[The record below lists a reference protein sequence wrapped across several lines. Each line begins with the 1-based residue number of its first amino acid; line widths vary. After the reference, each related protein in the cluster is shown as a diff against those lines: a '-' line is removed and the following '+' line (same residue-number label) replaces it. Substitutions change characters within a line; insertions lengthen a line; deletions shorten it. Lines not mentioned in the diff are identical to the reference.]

1 MPAEGCTIFSGN
13 GFLKKSD
20 KTVQTFHH
28 STSQKFLTLRTITST
43 FMGQILLQ
51 DLLKERLH
59 VMKVVM
65 KVRGKK
71 MTLSFQRLQRGTV
84 STLGQAW
91 HIWWML
97 STRVP
102 KLSGLIK
109 FSSMRSMHPQSAHER
124 NIVQATTQ
132 QRTWV
137 SWAFE
142 KIVISHFFLEN
153 AYARRK
159 EQAKKTRGLIFRGK
173 EQDPKTSR
181 QMMSGE
187 TNDSDNVKNGIQQIK
202 QLRQEHRERNKSC

>member
-1 MPAEGCTIFSGN
+1 
-13 GFLKKSD
+13 
-20 KTVQTFHH
+20 
-28 STSQKFLTLRTITST
+28 
-43 FMGQILLQ
+43 
-51 DLLKERLH
+51 
-59 VMKVVM
+59 MKVAM
-65 KVRGKK
+65 RVRGKK

-84 STLGQAW
+84 STIGQAW

-142 KIVISHFFLEN
+142 KIVIWHVFLEN

-173 EQDPKTSR
+173 EQDLKRNKSLGTLR
-181 QMMSGE
+181 RMISGE
-187 TNDSDNVKNGIQQIK
+187 TNNSDNVKDGIQQIK
-202 QLRQEHRERNKSC
+202 QLRQEQRERNKSKINKQQLDWINKCASLNLL